1 MITITELALRKIKEI
16 FVLQNKDP
24 RSTFLFITVISG
36 GCSGFSY
43 HMDLTDTQT
52 EKDQVY
58 EFKFP
63 GASPEDPP
71 LKVLIPRTDSEH
83 LKGAEL
89 DYVVTGGG
97 EAFFFRNPNA
107 KSTCGCG
114 HSFEA

>member
-16 FVLQNKDP
+16 FALQNKDF
-24 RSTFLFITVISG
+24 RTTFLFITVISG

-43 HMDLTDTQT
+43 EMDLTDTQT
-52 EKDQVY
+52 ERDQVY
-58 EFKFP
+58 EFKLP
-63 GASPEDPP
+63 DASPEDPP
-71 LKVLIPRTDSEH
+71 LKVVIPTAHSEH
-83 LKGAEL
+83 LRGSEI
-89 DYVVTGGG
+89 DYLISEGG